1 MLNTMMT
8 SQWAL
13 MIEQAGA
20 PTRTVPIAHLP
31 CRIGRGRECEVVLSG
46 WRVGRVHAELRAS
59 MGATAMTRSANAFNS
74 SSVVSGTGAPGAS
87 GASNGSDKPI
97 AFGAPM
103 SGTAWLLV
111 DSGTLSGT
119 LVNGERVRQSAPLST
134 ADVIELAGYRLRLVS
149 QPGWAAAGLAP
160 PEAAQ
165 CVSAPIAITQPADG
179 IVEQASGA
187 HAYARAHAFEE
198 PLDSPNGAS
207 PSPEP
212 VKPSGISE
220 SSSQGLKDAAQRM
233 RGSVHAAE
241 SLAWRRRIHREVL
254 GALDLRRRDLQHNN
268 ADALR
273 SEIKLIIED
282 LLSTSLQ
289 LPQHLDRAQIIA
301 EVLDE
306 AVGLGPLERLLEDG
320 SISEIMVN
328 APDDIWIERAG
339 RLERHAGGFSDA
351 DAVRSVIDRIVAPL
365 GRRIDES
372 SPMVDARLP
381 DGSRVNAVIPPLA
394 LRGPALT
401 IRRFSRKLVGP
412 EDLMAVGAASA
423 AMLAFLT
430 VCVERRRNIIIS
442 GGTSSGK
449 TTLLNVL
456 SNLIPEGER
465 IVTIEDAAELSLRHA
480 HLVQLEGR
488 PGNLE
493 QRGEVT
499 IRDLVRNA
507 LRMRPDRIVVG
518 ECRGGETLD
527 MLQAMNTGHDGS
539 LTTIHANSP
548 RDVVSRLEVM
558 TLMAGMELPV
568 LAIREQ
574 IAAAVDVVVHQARFA
589 DGSRRITSI
598 MEVTGMES
606 GRVQMQPLFEFRA
619 ALGQRGGA
627 VRGSFDACNTVPT
640 FYEGLREAG
649 VALDLSLFVPAVPT
663 DVGNAH
669 EVR

>member
-1 MLNTMMT
+1 MSNLMFKTMMT

-20 PTRTVPIAHLP
+20 PTRTVPIAQLP
-31 CRIGRGRECEVVLSG
+31 CRIGRGRECEVVLGG

-59 MGATAMTRSANAFNS
+59 PVATPATRGSIAPNS
-74 SSVVSGTGAPGAS
+74 YSVASTSGGYN
-87 GASNGSDKPI
+87 ASNASNASSASSASI
-97 AFGAPM
+97 

-119 LVNGERVRQSAPLST
+119 FINGERVRQSVSLSS

-149 QPGWAAAGLAP
+149 QPGLESPGSPPPGVASFVTAP
-160 PEAAQ
+160 T
-165 CVSAPIAITQPADG
+165 APTQHADDIA
-179 IVEQASGA
+179 EQAGGS
-187 HAYARAHAFEE
+187 HAPTGDE
-198 PLDSPNGAS
+198 PQELPNGARHG
-207 PSPEP
+207 PEP
-212 VKPSGISE
+212 VTASDFSD
-220 SSSQGLKDAAQRM
+220 SSSQGLIDAAQRM
-233 RGSVHAAE
+233 RGGVDAVE

-254 GALDLRRRDLQHNN
+254 GALDLRRRDLPHSN

-649 VALDLSLFVPAVPT
+649 VELNLNLFVPAVPT